1 MARANQT
8 VRDYSKADDI
18 MLEQAQTMRNS
29 FDTDSAA
36 FTAMY
41 PMFGLTFSADWQADI
56 DAAQA
61 LPTADEENME
71 LKVKT
76 EDVDNEMELCRVHYQ
91 LMASYIKILFPSSSA
106 KQGLFGLHKYESVRY
121 SQTKMYDL
129 MQLAHRKCSDAA
141 YSADLIALGF
151 DQLQIDKIAV
161 LAAALY
167 DANEVQEDYKQTI
180 KLNTEAR
187 IAAYNKVWGVMK
199 QVSAASKQVFLEN
212 YAKLAQYK
220 LYPEGEGG
228 LGKPQNMTAVVDPV
242 DPGQVNI
249 DFDAVADAT
258 EYKIYGSEVHLGLPS
273 GVYIELGLSATNH
286 FDMPIIVG
294 MRNYWKVRAFN
305 DTQSSV
311 YSDEVYLDG

>member
-8 VRDYSKADDI
+8 TRDYSKADDI

-41 PMFGLTFSADWQADI
+41 PMFDLTFSADWQADI

-71 LKVKT
+71 LKAKT
-76 EDVDNEMELCRVHYQ
+76 EDVDTEMELCRVHYQ
-91 LMASYIKILFPSSSA
+91 LMASYIKLLFPNSPA
-106 KQGLFGLHKYESVRY
+106 KQGLFGLNKYESVRNV
-121 SQTKMYDL
+121 QTKMYDL
-129 MQLAHRKCSDAA
+129 MQLADRKCNDAA
-141 YSADLIALGF
+141 YTADLIALGF
-151 DQLQIDKIAV
+151 AQTQIDKLAV
-161 LAAALY
+161 LATALY
-167 DANEVQEDYKQTI
+167 DTNEAQEDYKQTV

-187 IAAYNKVWGVMK
+187 IAAYNKVWGTMK
-199 QVSAASKQVFLEN
+199 QVSAASKQVFLDD

-228 LGKPQNMTAVVDPV
+228 LGKPQNLTAVLDPV
-242 DPGQVNI
+242 VPDSVNV

-258 EYKIYGSEVHLGLPS
+258 EYKIYGSEVSIGDPS
-273 GVYIELGLSATNH
+273 GIFHEMSSSATNH
-286 FDMPIIVG
+286 FDMPIIQG

-305 DTQSSV
+305 DTQSST
-311 YSDEVYLDG
+311 YSDEVFLDS